1 MMATLRCPECGL
13 DNVGTPVSCANC
25 GFPFERS
32 PMVPGVATHTAPL
45 VGHANHTSVASQAP
59 KPTGHFLRNV
69 VGLCVLAGLVFVFYK
84 VRTGSSLRTA
94 VGGPETIANETY
106 VLDEGDARTYSFSFP
121 AARRVRVTLQASPA
135 PVNLLLM
142 TSAQFS
148 EYQKARSKLLGGQ
161 YHYSPELSDS
171 RVLATEREA
180 LLNAGTYTLVVERP
194 RESVL
199 LTDKTTARVLIQ
211 GM

>member
-1 MMATLRCPECGL
+1 
-13 DNVGTPVSCANC
+13 
-25 GFPFERS
+25 
-32 PMVPGVATHTAPL
+32 
-45 VGHANHTSVASQAP
+45 
-59 KPTGHFLRNV
+59 
-69 VGLCVLAGLVFVFYK
+69 
-84 VRTGSSLRTA
+84 
-94 VGGPETIANETY
+94 
-106 VLDEGDARTYSFSFP
+106 
-121 AARRVRVTLQASPA
+121 
-135 PVNLLLM
+135 M